1 MSTSGALAG
10 RVLDAT
16 YAEVA
21 AGGLAALTVEAVAV
35 RAGSSRAT
43 VYRHFPGGRDELVR
57 RTIEREVERFFG
69 AVLRAAPPD
78 EAGAVQH
85 VAGVVR
91 AAHRLL
97 GEHVVLQ
104 RLLVEEA
111 DAIVPSLATVQPL
124 VAAGLARHLEVVL
137 VAARGRGE
145 LTDAIDVVAAADH
158 AARLALSYVGSA
170 GGWALDDVD
179 EAERFVRD
187 RLLAGVFAP
196 AG

>member
-1 MSTSGALAG
+1 MSGRAELAE

-21 AGGLAALTVEAVAV
+21 ARGLGQLTVEGVAV

-43 VYRHFPGGRDELVR
+43 LYRHFPGGRDELVA
-57 RTIEREVERFFG
+57 RTIGREVERFFT
-69 AVLRAAPPD
+69 AVLDAAPP
-78 EAGAVQH
+78 AGDGVVRH

-97 GEHVVLQ
+97 GEHAVLQ

-124 VAAGLARHLEVVL
+124 VVSGLAGHLERVL
-137 VAARGRGE
+137 ADARDRDEVRRDADVA
-145 LTDAIDVVAAADH
+145 DAADH
-158 AARLALSYVGSA
+158 CARLVLSYVGSA
-170 GGWALDDVD
+170 GRWDLSQAP
-179 EAERFVRD
+179 EAERLVRD
-187 RLLAGVFAP
+187 RILVGVLAWSR
-196 AG
+196 